1 MLSWDV
7 KITFL
12 SLIYFCKVNI
22 LAVIIIC
29 TSSILS
35 QLSVWHCPDLSEAVS
50 LGDFSCSYIPVWH
63 LLFVSLCRRAQP
75 VWDLP
80 RWVRW
85 SWDVQ
90 ECQGDSQQC
99 ASVASASSVFF
110 DPSLTVWWTV
120 AWNVMHSFLSKL
132 LIYFCQSV
140 LSHQQRKQTRII
152 TYRLGYSL
160 KLIFIM
166 IFQYFWGMLD

>member
-1 MLSWDV
+1 MYFYSESA
-7 KITFL
+7 L
-12 SLIYFCKVNI
+12 SLTQPRP
-22 LAVIIIC
+22 LW
-29 TSSILS
+29 SS
-35 QLSVWHCPDLSEAVS
+35 VF
-50 LGDFSCSYIPVWH
+50 GDFSCSYIPVWH

-99 ASVASASSVFF
+99 TSVASASSVFF

-132 LIYFCQSV
+132 FIYFCQSV